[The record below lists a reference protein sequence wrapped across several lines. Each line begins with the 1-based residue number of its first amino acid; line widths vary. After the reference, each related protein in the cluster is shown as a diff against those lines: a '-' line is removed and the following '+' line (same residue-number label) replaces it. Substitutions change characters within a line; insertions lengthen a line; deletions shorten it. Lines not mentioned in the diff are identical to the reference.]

1 MDRVLMATLPRKM
14 AAAIASALTC
24 ALFQTLLSP
33 PNGAG
38 MVYSLVRFPADFSDL
53 TITIP

>member
-1 MDRVLMATLPRKM
+1 MDRVLMATLHRKM
-14 AAAIASALTC
+14 ATAIASALTC

-38 MVYSLVRFPADFSDL
+38 MACSMVRFPADFSSL
-53 TITIP
+53 TIP

>member
-53 TITIP
+53 TIP